1 MLKNTSQYHKLCVC
15 GGGNYKWGKNCF
27 CDGALEMKRP
37 KNILKKNVVDKTG
50 ISSVKSVCKL
60 EVIC

>member
-1 MLKNTSQYHKLCVC
+1 
-15 GGGNYKWGKNCF
+15 
-27 CDGALEMKRP
+27 MKRP